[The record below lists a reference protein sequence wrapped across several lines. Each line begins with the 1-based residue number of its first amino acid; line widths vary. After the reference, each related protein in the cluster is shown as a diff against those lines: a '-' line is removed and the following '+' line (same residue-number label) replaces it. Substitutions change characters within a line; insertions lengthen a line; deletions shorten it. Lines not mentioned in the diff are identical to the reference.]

1 MQINVPGSTW
11 AFDNAAE
18 LNRTPSTPCSIER
31 LNPMPNP
38 IRRWT
43 TDTKATSAV
52 EFAMVTPAF
61 LLILF
66 GIMAF
71 GAVFGVYQGV
81 QELVAEAARASVA
94 GLTDP
99 ERDQLAR
106 SFVASNV
113 GAYALLDPQK
123 LVVTTSA
130 GSGSAFTVSIRYD
143 MSGLFAFTMLR
154 MIPLPSPT
162 VLRSAVVQRG
172 GY

>member
-1 MQINVPGSTW
+1 
-11 AFDNAAE
+11 
-18 LNRTPSTPCSIER
+18 
-31 LNPMPNP
+31 MPNL

-43 TDTKATSAV
+43 TDTRATSAV

-94 GLTDP
+94 GLSDA

-106 SFVASNV
+106 SFIATNV
-113 GAYALLDPQK
+113 GAYSFLDPQK

-130 GSGSAFTVSIRYD
+130 GSGTSAFTVSIRYD
-143 MSGLFAFTMLR
+143 MSGLFAFTMLQ
-154 MIPLPSPT
+154 MLPLPSPT

>member
-1 MQINVPGSTW
+1 
-11 AFDNAAE
+11 
-18 LNRTPSTPCSIER
+18 
-31 LNPMPNP
+31 MPNL

-43 TDTKATSAV
+43 TDTRATSAV

-94 GLTDP
+94 GLSDA

-106 SFVASNV
+106 SFIASNV
-113 GAYALLDPQK
+113 GAYSFLDPQK

-130 GSGSAFTVSIRYD
+130 GSGTSAFTVSIRYD
-143 MSGLFAFTMLR
+143 MSGLFAFTMLQ
-154 MIPLPSPT
+154 MLPLPSPT